1 MGEFLSGF
9 WKDGRLI
16 PSIITTIFFGLEEW
30 NEPVYQVFKDSEN
43 LNRVFIKGQWKAFP
57 SSRTQGSRCNRGDYK
72 FGYKTWGKW
81 GGGWCVPDNSRNKEI
96 RWGWGIINLKGEH

>member
-43 LNRVFIKGQWKAFP
+43 LNRIFIKGQ
-57 SSRTQGSRCNRGDYK
+57 
-72 FGYKTWGKW
+72 
-81 GGGWCVPDNSRNKEI
+81 
-96 RWGWGIINLKGEH
+96 